1 MKSMHSLK
9 KWGITM
15 HKEDQP
21 LIFELSTE
29 GRIGYSLPEMDIP
42 EIDLGELLP
51 EGYLREEEP
60 ELPEVSELDIM
71 RHYTALSKRNHGV
84 DSGFYPLGSCTMKYN
99 PKINENVARFNGF
112 AHLHPLQ
119 DESSVQG
126 ALELMYDL
134 QEHLIE
140 ITGMDEVTLQP
151 AAGAHGEWTG
161 LMMIRSYHEANGDTK
176 RTKVVVPDSAHG
188 TNPASATVAGFET
201 VTVKSDENGLV
212 DLEDLRRVVGEDTA
226 ALMLTNPNTLGLFEE
241 NILEMAE
248 IVHGAG
254 GKLYYDG
261 ANLNAVLSKARPGDM
276 GFDVVHLNLHKTF
289 TGPHGGGGP
298 GSGPVGVKA
307 DLIPFLPKPVLVKNG
322 GQYEFDYDR
331 PQSIGRVKP
340 YYGNFGINVRAYTY
354 IRTMGPD
361 GLKAVTEN
369 AVLNANYMMRRLAP
383 FFDLPFDRHC
393 KHEFVLSGKR
403 QKKLGVRT
411 LDIAK
416 RLLDFGYHPPTIYF
430 PLNVEECIMIEPT
443 ETESKE
449 TLDAFV
455 DAMIQIAKEAEEN
468 PEIVQEAPHTT
479 VIGRLDETMA
489 ARKPVLRY
497 QKQ

>member
-1 MKSMHSLK
+1 MHNQ
-9 KWGITM
+9 
-15 HKEDQP
+15 DQP
-21 LIFELSTE
+21 LIFEVSKQ
-29 GRIGYSLPEMDIP
+29 GRIGYSLPEMDVP
-42 EIDLGELLP
+42 ELDLNGLLP
-51 EGYLREEEP
+51 VGYVREEEP
-60 ELPEVSELDIM
+60 NLPEVSELDIM
-71 RHYTALSKRNHGV
+71 RHYTALSTRNHGV

-99 PKINENVARFNGF
+99 PKINENVARYSGF
-112 AHLHPLQ
+112 AHIHPLQ

-126 ALELMYDL
+126 ALALMYDL

-161 LMMIRSYHEANGDTK
+161 LMMIRAFHETNNDFK
-176 RTKVVVPDSAHG
+176 RTKVIVPDSAHG

-201 VTVKSDENGLV
+201 VTVKSNEHGLV

-241 NILEMAE
+241 DILEMAE

-261 ANLNAVLSKARPGDM
+261 ANLNAVMSKARPGDM

-307 DLIPFLPKPVLVKNG
+307 DLIPYLPKPIVTKRGDEYV
-322 GQYEFDYDR
+322 FDYDR

-340 YYGNFGINVRAYTY
+340 FYGNFGINVRAYTY
-354 IRTMGPD
+354 IRSMGPD
-361 GLKAVTEN
+361 GLKAVTEY
-369 AVLNANYMMRRLAP
+369 AVLNANYMMRRLQP
-383 FFDLPFDRHC
+383 HFDLPFDRHC
-393 KHEFVLSGKR
+393 KHEFVLSGRR

-416 RLLDFGYHPPTIYF
+416 RLLDFNYHPPTIYF

-449 TLDAFV
+449 TLDGFI
-455 DAMIQIAKEAEEN
+455 DTMIQIAKEAEEN

-479 VIGRLDETMA
+479 VVGRLDETMA

-497 QKQ
+497 RPE

>member
-1 MKSMHSLK
+1 MSNQ
-9 KWGITM
+9 
-15 HKEDQP
+15 DQA
-21 LIFELSTE
+21 LIFEITKA
-29 GRIGYSLPEMDIP
+29 GRVGYSLPEMDVPEVNIEELIP
-42 EIDLGELLP
+42 TD
-51 EGYLREEEP
+51 YLRVEEP

-71 RHYTALSKRNHGV
+71 RHYTALSRRNHGV

-112 AHLHPLQ
+112 AHIHPLQ
-119 DESSVQG
+119 DESTVQG

-134 QEHLIE
+134 QEHLKE

-161 LMMIRSYHEANGDTK
+161 LMMIRAYHEANNDAA
-176 RTKVVVPDSAHG
+176 RTKVIVPDSAHG

-212 DLEDLRRVVGEDTA
+212 DLEDLRRVVGPDTA

-241 NILEMAE
+241 NILEMASIIHE
-248 IVHGAG
+248 AG

-307 DLIPFLPKPVLVKNG
+307 DLIPFLPKPVLVKG
-322 GQYEFDYDR
+322 DEGYKFEYDR

-354 IRTMGPD
+354 IRSMGPD
-361 GLKAVTEN
+361 GLKAVTEY
-369 AVLNANYMMRRLAP
+369 AVLNANYMMRRLAEY
-383 FFDLPFDRHC
+383 FDLPFDRHC
-393 KHEFVLSGKR
+393 KHEFVLSGRR

-449 TLDAFV
+449 TLDSFI

-479 VIGRLDETMA
+479 VIKRLDETLA

-497 QKQ
+497 QK

>member
-1 MKSMHSLK
+1 MSNQ
-9 KWGITM
+9 
-15 HKEDQP
+15 DQT
-21 LIFELSTE
+21 LIFEVSKE
-29 GRIGYSLPEMDIP
+29 GRVGYSLPKLEIEELSLDELIP
-42 EIDLGELLP
+42 SAYIRSEQA
-51 EGYLREEEP
+51 

-71 RHYTALSKRNHGV
+71 RHYTALSRRNHGV

-99 PKINENVARFNGF
+99 PKINENVARIGGL
-112 AHLHPLQ
+112 AHIHPLQ
-119 DESSVQG
+119 EEETVQG
-126 ALELMYDL
+126 AMELLFDL
-134 QEHLIE
+134 QEHLKE

-161 LMMIRSYHEANGDTK
+161 LMMIRAYHEANNDTK
-176 RTKVVVPDSAHG
+176 RTKVIVPDSAHG

-201 VTVKSDENGLV
+201 ITVKSDENGLV
-212 DLEDLRRVVGEDTA
+212 DLEDLKRVVNEETA
-226 ALMLTNPNTLGLFEE
+226 ALMLTNPNTLGLFEAH
-241 NILEMAE
+241 ILEMAQ
-248 IVHGAG
+248 IVHDAG

-261 ANLNAVLSKARPGDM
+261 ANLNAVLSQARPGDM

-298 GSGPVGVKA
+298 GSGPVGVKE
-307 DLIPFLPKPVLVKNG
+307 DLIAYLPKPVLVKTDEG
-322 GQYEFDYDR
+322 YHFDYNR
-331 PQSIGRVKP
+331 PESIGRVKP
-340 YYGNFGINVRAYTY
+340 FYGNFGINVRAYTY
-354 IRTMGPD
+354 IRSMGPD
-361 GLKAVTEN
+361 GLKAVTEY

-383 FFDLPFDRHC
+383 YFDLPYDQHC

-449 TLDAFV
+449 TLDSFI

-479 VIGRLDETMA
+479 VIKRLDETTA
-489 ARKPVLRY
+489 ARKPILKY
-497 QKQ
+497 QR

>member
-1 MKSMHSLK
+1 MNKQN
-9 KWGITM
+9 
-15 HKEDQP
+15 QP
-21 LIFELSTE
+21 LIFELSRE
-29 GRIGYSLPEMDIP
+29 GRIGYSLPENDVP
-42 EIDLGELLP
+42 EVDLAELFP
-51 EGYLREEEP
+51 AEYIREEAP

-71 RHYTALSKRNHGV
+71 RHYTALSNRNHGV

-99 PKINENVARFNGF
+99 PKINENVARFPGF
-112 AHLHPLQ
+112 AHIHPLQ
-119 DESSVQG
+119 DESTVQG

-134 QEHLIE
+134 QAHLIE

-161 LMMIRSYHEANGDTK
+161 LMMIRAYHEANNDFN
-176 RTKVVVPDSAHG
+176 RTKVIVPDSAHG
-188 TNPASATVAGFET
+188 TNPASATVAGLET
-201 VTVKSDENGLV
+201 ITVKSDENGLV

-241 NILEMAE
+241 NILEMAKIIHE
-248 IVHGAG
+248 AG

-307 DLIPFLPKPVLVKNG
+307 DLIPYLPKPLVVKKDDG
-322 GQYEFDYDR
+322 TYGFDYDR
-331 PQSIGRVKP
+331 PDSIGRVKP
-340 YYGNFGINVRAYTY
+340 FYGNFGINVRAYTY

-361 GLKAVTEN
+361 GLKAVTEY
-369 AVLNANYMMRRLAP
+369 AVLNANYMMRRLAEHY
-383 FFDLPFDRHC
+383 DLPFDRHC

-449 TLDAFV
+449 TLDAFIE
-455 DAMIQIAKEAEEN
+455 AMIQIAREAEEN
-468 PEIVQEAPHTT
+468 PEVVQEAPHTT
-479 VIGRLDETMA
+479 VIKRLDETLA

-497 QKQ
+497 QKEA

>member
-1 MKSMHSLK
+1 
-9 KWGITM
+9 M

-21 LIFELSTE
+21 LIFELSTP
-29 GRIGYSLPEMDIP
+29 GRVGYSLPEMDVP
-42 EIDLGELLP
+42 EADLSELLP
-51 EGYLREEEP
+51 EGFLREEEP
-60 ELPEVSELDIM
+60 ELPEASELDIM

-99 PKINENVARFNGF
+99 PKMNENVARFNGF

-161 LMMIRSYHEANGDTK
+161 LMMIRAYHEANGDDK
-176 RTKVVVPDSAHG
+176 RTKVIVPDSAHG

-201 VTVKSDENGLV
+201 ITVKSDENGLV
-212 DLEDLRRVVGEDTA
+212 DLEDLRKVVGEDTA

-261 ANLNAVLSKARPGDM
+261 ANLNAVMSKARPGDM

-307 DLIPFLPKPVLVKNG
+307 DLIPFLPKPIITKQD
-322 GQYEFDYDR
+322 GQYKFDYDR

-361 GLKAVTEN
+361 GLKAVTEY
-369 AVLNANYMMRRLAP
+369 AVLNANYMMRRLAEYY
-383 FFDLPFDRHC
+383 DLPFNRHC

-430 PLNVEECIMIEPT
+430 PLNVEEAIMIEPT

-449 TLDAFV
+449 TLDAFI

-468 PEIVQEAPHTT
+468 PEIVQEAPHST
-479 VIGRLDETMA
+479 VVGRMDETTA
-489 ARKPVLRY
+489 ARKPILRY
-497 QKQ
+497 QKA

>member
-1 MKSMHSLK
+1 MNNQDLK
-9 KWGITM
+9 
-15 HKEDQP
+15 
-21 LIFELSTE
+21 LIFEMSTP
-29 GRIGYSLPEMDIP
+29 GRIGYSLPEMDVP
-42 EIDLGELLP
+42 EIDIAECLP
-51 EGYLREEEP
+51 EGYVRENEP

-71 RHYTALSKRNHGV
+71 RHFTELSTHNHGV

-99 PKINENVARFNGF
+99 PKINEQVARFPGF
-112 AHLHPLQ
+112 AHIHPLQ
-119 DESSVQG
+119 PESSVQG
-126 ALELMYDL
+126 ALELMFDL
-134 QEHLIE
+134 QQHLIE
-140 ITGMDEVTLQP
+140 ITGMNEVTLQP

-161 LMMIRSYHEANGDTK
+161 LMMIRAFHEANGDTE
-176 RTKVVVPDSAHG
+176 RTKVIVPDSAHG
-188 TNPASATVAGFET
+188 TNPASATVAGLET
-201 VTVKSDENGLV
+201 ITVRSGEDGLV
-212 DLEDLRRVVGEDTA
+212 DLDHLRELVGPDTA

-241 NILEMAE
+241 QILEMAE

-261 ANLNAVLSKARPGDM
+261 ANLNAVMSKARPGDM

-298 GSGPVGVKA
+298 GSGPVGVKE
-307 DLIPFLPKPVLVKNG
+307 DLIPFLPKPVITKKDGKFVI
-322 GQYEFDYDR
+322 DYDR

-340 YYGNFGINVRAYTY
+340 FYGNFGINVRAYTY

-361 GLKAVTEN
+361 GLKAVTEF
-369 AVLNANYMMRRLAP
+369 AVLNANYMMRKLAP
-383 FFDLPFDRHC
+383 YFDLPYDRHC

-411 LDIAK
+411 LDMAK

-430 PLNVEECIMIEPT
+430 PLNVEECMMFEPT

-449 TLDAFV
+449 TLDAFI

-468 PEIVQEAPHTT
+468 PELVQEAPHTT
-479 VIGRLDETMA
+479 IVKRLDETKA

-497 QKQ
+497 VKE

>member
-1 MKSMHSLK
+1 
-9 KWGITM
+9 M

-21 LIFELSTE
+21 LIFELSTP
-29 GRIGYSLPEMDIP
+29 GRVGHSLPEMDVP
-42 EIDLGELLP
+42 EADLSELLP
-51 EGYLREEEP
+51 EGFLREEEP
-60 ELPEVSELDIM
+60 ELPEASELDIM

-99 PKINENVARFNGF
+99 PKMNENVARFNGF

-126 ALELMYDL
+126 ALELLYDL

-161 LMMIRSYHEANGDTK
+161 LMMIRAFHEANGDDK
-176 RTKVVVPDSAHG
+176 RTKVIVPDSAHG

-201 VTVKSDENGLV
+201 ITVKSDENRLV
-212 DLEDLRRVVGEDTA
+212 DLEDLRKVVGEDTA

-248 IVHGAG
+248 IVHSAG

-261 ANLNAVLSKARPGDM
+261 ANLNAVMSKARPGDM

-307 DLIPFLPKPVLVKNG
+307 DLIPFLPKPIVTKQDGVYK
-322 GQYEFDYDR
+322 FDYDR

-340 YYGNFGINVRAYTY
+340 FYGNFGINVRAYTY

-361 GLKAVTEN
+361 GLKAVTEY
-369 AVLNANYMMRRLAP
+369 AVLNANYMMRRLAEYY
-383 FFDLPFDRHC
+383 DLPFNRHC

-430 PLNVEECIMIEPT
+430 PLNVEEAIMIEPT

-449 TLDAFV
+449 TLDAFI

-468 PEIVQEAPHTT
+468 PEIVQEAPHST
-479 VIGRLDETMA
+479 VVGRLDETTA
-489 ARKPVLRY
+489 ARKPILRY
-497 QKQ
+497 QKAE

>member
-1 MKSMHSLK
+1 M
-9 KWGITM
+9 TM
-15 HKEDQP
+15 SNQDQA
-21 LIFELSTE
+21 LIFELSKE
-29 GRIGYSLPEMDIP
+29 GRIGYSLPELEVDELSLDELIP
-42 EIDLGELLP
+42 ADYI
-51 EGYLREEEP
+51 RTEEAL
-60 ELPEVSELDIM
+60 LPEVSELDIM

-99 PKINENVARFNGF
+99 PKINENVARIAGL
-112 AHLHPLQ
+112 AHIHPLQ
-119 DESSVQG
+119 DESTVQG
-126 ALELMYDL
+126 AMELLFDL
-134 QEHLIE
+134 QEHLKE

-161 LMMIRSYHEANGDTK
+161 LMMIRAYHEANNDTK
-176 RTKVVVPDSAHG
+176 RTKVIVPDSAHG

-201 VTVKSDENGLV
+201 ITVKSDENGLV
-212 DLEDLRRVVGEDTA
+212 DLEDLRRVVDDQTA
-226 ALMLTNPNTLGLFEE
+226 ALMLTNPNTLGLFEAH
-241 NILEMAE
+241 ILEMAQ
-248 IVHGAG
+248 IVHDAG

-307 DLIPFLPKPVLVKNG
+307 DLIPYLPKPVLIKTEEG
-322 GQYEFDYDR
+322 YHFDYNR

-340 YYGNFGINVRAYTY
+340 FYGNFGINVRAYTY

-361 GLKAVTEN
+361 GLKAVTEF

-383 FFDLPFDRHC
+383 YYDLPFNQHC
-393 KHEFVLSGKR
+393 KHEFVLSGR
-403 QKKLGVRT
+403 HQKKLGVRT

-455 DAMIQIAKEAEEN
+455 DAMIQIAKEAEET
-468 PEIVQEAPHTT
+468 PEVVQEAPHTT
-479 VIGRLDETMA
+479 VVKRLDETTA
-489 ARKPVLRY
+489 ARKPILKY
-497 QKQ
+497 QR

>member
-1 MKSMHSLK
+1 
-9 KWGITM
+9 M

-21 LIFELSTE
+21 LIFELSTP
-29 GRIGYSLPEMDIP
+29 GRVGYSLPEMDIP
-42 EIDLGELLP
+42 EVDLSELLP
-51 EGYLREEEP
+51 EGFLREEEP
-60 ELPEVSELDIM
+60 ELPEASELDIM

-99 PKINENVARFNGF
+99 PKMNENVARFNGF

-161 LMMIRSYHEANGDTK
+161 LMMIRAYHEANGDDK
-176 RTKVVVPDSAHG
+176 RTKVIVPDSAHG

-201 VTVKSDENGLV
+201 ITVKSDENGLV
-212 DLEDLRRVVGEDTA
+212 DLEDLKKVVGEDTA

-248 IVHGAG
+248 IVHSAG

-261 ANLNAVLSKARPGDM
+261 ANLNAVMSKARPGDM

-307 DLIPFLPKPVLVKNG
+307 DLIPFLPKPIVTKQDGVYK
-322 GQYEFDYDR
+322 FDYDR

-340 YYGNFGINVRAYTY
+340 FYGNFGINVRAYTY

-361 GLKAVTEN
+361 GLKAVTEY
-369 AVLNANYMMRRLAP
+369 AVLNANYMMRRLAEYYE
-383 FFDLPFDRHC
+383 LPFNRHC

-430 PLNVEECIMIEPT
+430 PLNVEEAIMIEPT

-449 TLDAFV
+449 TLDAFI
-455 DAMIQIAKEAEEN
+455 DAMIQIAREAEEN
-468 PEIVQEAPHTT
+468 PEIVQEAPHST
-479 VIGRLDETMA
+479 VIGRLDETTA
-489 ARKPVLRY
+489 ARKPVLRF
-497 QKQ
+497 QKAE

>member
-1 MKSMHSLK
+1 
-9 KWGITM
+9 
-15 HKEDQP
+15 
-21 LIFELSTE
+21 
-29 GRIGYSLPEMDIP
+29 
-42 EIDLGELLP
+42 
-51 EGYLREEEP
+51 
-60 ELPEVSELDIM
+60 
-71 RHYTALSKRNHGV
+71 
-84 DSGFYPLGSCTMKYN
+84 MKYN
-99 PKINENVARFNGF
+99 PKMNENVARFNGF

-161 LMMIRSYHEANGDTK
+161 LMMIRAYHEANGDTK
-176 RTKVVVPDSAHG
+176 RTKVIVPDSAHG

-201 VTVKSDENGLV
+201 VTVKSNEYGLV
-212 DLEDLRRVVGEDTA
+212 DLEDLRNVVGEDTA

-241 NILEMAE
+241 NIVEMAE

-298 GSGPVGVKA
+298 GSGPVGVKE
-307 DLIPFLPKPVLVKNG
+307 DLIPFLPKPVVTKQGDEYVL
-322 GQYEFDYDR
+322 DYNR
-331 PQSIGRVKP
+331 PHSIGRVKP

-354 IRTMGPD
+354 IRSMGPD
-361 GLKAVTEN
+361 GLKAVTEY

-383 FFDLPFDRHC
+383 FYDLPFDRHC

-449 TLDAFV
+449 TLDAFC

-468 PEIVQEAPHTT
+468 PEIVQEAPHST
-479 VIGRLDETMA
+479 VVGRLDETTA
-489 ARKPVLRY
+489 ARKPILRY